1 MSILKE
7 FNKENLAV
15 KVLDTREAM
24 GALAAKEIGKKIIE
38 LQQKKDEINII
49 FAAAPSQNEVLENL
63 IRNSDIDWTKINGFH
78 MDEYIGLTSE
88 APQLFGNF
96 LRERLF
102 DRVPFRAVYYI
113 NGGAADIE
121 KECKRYTKLLQKHP
135 VDIVCLGIGENGHIA
150 FNDPDVAKFND
161 LKVIKR
167 VKLDEICRQQQV
179 NDGCFKQLSDV
190 PREALTL
197 TIPTLMSGK
206 HLFCSAP
213 AKTKADAVNSMVNG
227 TVTEK
232 CPASILRIH
241 RSTVL
246 YCDKDSGSA
255 IL

>member
-7 FNKENLAV
+7 IKKEKLEI
-15 KVLDTREAM
+15 KILDTRETM
-24 GALAAKEIGKKIIE
+24 GALAAKEKGERIVE
-38 LQQKKDEINII
+38 LQRQKEEVNII

-63 IRNSDIDWTKINGFH
+63 IKNTNIDWAKINGFH
-78 MDEYIGLTSE
+78 MDEYIGLSPD
-88 APQLFGNF
+88 APQLFSNF
-96 LRERLF
+96 LKDRLF

-113 NGGAADIE
+113 NGGAEDIE
-121 KECKRYTKLLQKHP
+121 KECERYTKLLNQHP

-161 LKVIKR
+161 LKVIKC

-206 HLFCSAP
+206 HMFCSVP
-213 AKTKADAVNSMVNG
+213 AKTKADAVNGMVNG

-232 CPASILRIH
+232 CPASILRTH
-241 RSTVL
+241 ESTVL
-246 YCDKDSGSA
+246 YCDKDSGSR